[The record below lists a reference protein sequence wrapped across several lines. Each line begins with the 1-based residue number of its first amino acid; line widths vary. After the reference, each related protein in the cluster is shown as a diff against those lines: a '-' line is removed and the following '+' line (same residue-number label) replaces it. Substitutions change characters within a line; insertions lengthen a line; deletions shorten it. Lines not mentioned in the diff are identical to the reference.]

1 MIVNSVAYQQGR
13 VVARVASQDIHDYL
27 GHADYIVWVAVRDPD
42 HAELEQLKQE
52 FNLQPLAV
60 EDALHGHQR
69 PKFDEYSDSLFFVI
83 HTVEIDGEELRIGE
97 INIFVTARYVLT
109 IRKNSDRN
117 LTEVRTRCENEPT
130 HMQYGTGYILYA
142 LMDAIV
148 DRYFPII
155 DGIASQL
162 EHIEDRI
169 FAGES
174 ARQNIESLYYLKQQL
189 VTLKHATAPLLEAIG
204 KLYGGRVPAVCAGL
218 DDYFRDVA
226 DHLVRINQLIDA
238 TRDMVATA
246 ISVSLAMITVQDTEV
261 TKQLAGYGALVAVPT
276 MIAGIYG
283 MNFQHMPEL
292 SWTWGYPMAVLSMAI
307 IDLYLF
313 YRFRKS
319 RWL

>member
-1 MIVNSVAYQQGR
+1 M
-13 VVARVASQDIHDYL
+13 
-27 GHADYIVWVAVRDPD
+27 
-42 HAELEQLKQE
+42 
-52 FNLQPLAV
+52 
-60 EDALHGHQR
+60 
-69 PKFDEYSDSLFFVI
+69 I

-189 VTLKHATAPLLEAIG
+189 VTLKHATAPLLEAVG

-292 SWTWGYPMAVLSMAI
+292 SWTWGYPMAVLSMVI

>member
-42 HAELEQLKQE
+42 HAELEQLRQE

-69 PKFDEYSDSLFFVI
+69 PKFEEYSDSLFFVI
-83 HTVEIDGEELRIGE
+83 HAVEIDGEELRIGE

-189 VTLKHATAPLLEAIG
+189 VTLKHATAPLLEAVG

-292 SWTWGYPMAVLSMAI
+292 SWTWGYPMAVLSMVI

>member
-42 HAELEQLKQE
+42 HAELEQLRQE

-69 PKFDEYSDSLFFVI
+69 PKFEEYSDSLFFVI

-189 VTLKHATAPLLEAIG
+189 VTLKHATAPLLEAVG

-292 SWTWGYPMAVLSMAI
+292 SWTWGYPMAVLSLVI

-319 RWL
+319 RWR